1 MVAPNVSCLRAL
13 AVTLV
18 TAGAIACGPGAATP
32 MPEPPSIDVNRVG
45 NGEEVYPL
53 TGPAPI
59 ALLGDVGAAPPH
71 ATVRVLNLD
80 DTREAVATTADAEG
94 RFSLEIIASAGEE
107 LRFEARTSGGF
118 AEPVDAR
125 VKDDLSGVTPSQ
137 HPECFVLETGRA
149 LEVTAGATAA
159 VRMTN
164 ECAGEVTL
172 DDVRLRL
179 GTAGFSFEAP
189 TPLSVA
195 PGASATV
202 DVELTPGT
210 TPAQDVLFLDV
221 VIDGMAERYP
231 VSLRASGE

>member
-1 MVAPNVSCLRAL
+1 MAAPNFSCLRAL
-13 AVTLV
+13 AVIFV
-18 TAGAIACGPGAATP
+18 TAGVVACGPGAATP
-32 MPEPPSIDVNRVG
+32 MPEPPSIDVSRVG
-45 NGEEVYPL
+45 SGEEVYPL
-53 TGPAPI
+53 TGPAP
-59 ALLGDVGAAPPH
+59 LHLVGDVGAAPPH

-80 DTREAVATTADAEG
+80 DMREAVATTADVDG
-94 RFSLEIIASAGEE
+94 RFSLEIIATAGDE

-118 AEPVDAR
+118 AEPVDAQ
-125 VKDDLSGVTPSQ
+125 VKDDLSGVIPSQ
-137 HPECFVLETGRA
+137 RPECFVLETGDA

-159 VRMTN
+159 VRFRN

-179 GTAGFSFEAP
+179 DTAGFSFDAT
-189 TPLSVA
+189 TPLNVA

-202 DVELTPGT
+202 DVGLTPGAM
-210 TPAQDVLFLDV
+210 PAQDVLFLDV